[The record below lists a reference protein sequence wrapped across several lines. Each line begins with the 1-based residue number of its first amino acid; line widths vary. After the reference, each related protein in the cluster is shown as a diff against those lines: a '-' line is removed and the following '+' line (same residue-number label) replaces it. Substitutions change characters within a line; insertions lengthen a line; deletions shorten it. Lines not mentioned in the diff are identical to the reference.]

1 MLACCI
7 DYHYHQ
13 NKLIYFLSFPCFDN
27 ETSVGSPQEAEQGA
41 DRDGIN
47 RIHEPAYRNKKRT
60 DVLNFF
66 DENEI
71 GCRRTPKL

>member
-1 MLACCI
+1 
-7 DYHYHQ
+7 
-13 NKLIYFLSFPCFDN
+13 
-27 ETSVGSPQEAEQGA
+27 VGSPQEAEQGA